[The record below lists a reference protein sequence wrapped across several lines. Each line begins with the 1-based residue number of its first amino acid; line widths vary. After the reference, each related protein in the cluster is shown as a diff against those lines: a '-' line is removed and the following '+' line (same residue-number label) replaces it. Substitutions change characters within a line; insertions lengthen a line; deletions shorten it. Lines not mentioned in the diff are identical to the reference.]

1 MQVSSKF
8 TLAIHI
14 CTCVDVYEKDNA
26 VTGEFFAE
34 RLNMRLASIRI
45 ILSQLKA
52 AGIIKVA
59 SGTKE
64 VSLAKPLQEITLL
77 DIYRAVEHIGNGD
90 LFLFPEDMG
99 QECPIAKNIHPILD
113 DKLQK
118 VQEAME
124 LELVSVTLED
134 IKKDAAK
141 YVKEAK

>member
-14 CTCVDVYEKDNA
+14 CTCVDIYEKDNTITA
-26 VTGEFFAE
+26 DFFAE

-59 SGTKE
+59 GGTKE
-64 VSLAKPLQEITLL
+64 VSLAKPLQETTLL
-77 DIYRAVEHIGNGD
+77 DVYRAVEHIGNGD
-90 LFLFPEDMG
+90 LFQFPENLG
-99 QECPIAKNIHPILD
+99 QECPVAKNIHPILD

-134 IKKDAAK
+134 VKKSAVK
-141 YVKEAK
+141 YLK

>member
-14 CTCVDVYEKDNA
+14 CTCVELFEKDNTI
-26 VTGEFFAE
+26 TGKFFAE
-34 RLNMRLASIRI
+34 RMNMNIARVQMILA
-45 ILSQLKA
+45 QLKA
-52 AGIIKVA
+52 AGILKITG
-59 SGTKE
+59 GTRV

-90 LFLFPEDMG
+90 LFLFPDDLG
-99 QECPIAKNIHPILD
+99 TECPIAKNIHPILD

-118 VQEAME
+118 IQEAME

-134 IKKDAAK
+134 VKKDAAK
-141 YVKEAK
+141 YLK

>member
-14 CTCVDVYEKDNA
+14 CTCVDIYEKDNTITA
-26 VTGEFFAE
+26 DFFAE
-34 RLNMRLASIRI
+34 RMNMRLASIRI

-52 AGIIKVA
+52 AGIVKVTG
-59 SGTKE
+59 GTRV

-90 LFLFPEDMG
+90 LFLFPEDLG
-99 QECPIAKNIHPILD
+99 QECPIGKNIHPILD

-134 IKKDAAK
+134 VKKNAEK
-141 YVKEAK
+141 YLK